1 LDLKVVDFI
10 TKAQL
15 RAFAAEMSLNEQVT
29 LRKSASSRPLTGA
42 TFLSHSSKDDDLV
55 VGATRVLEGHGATVY
70 IDEVD
75 PAMPPYTSKQTADL
89 LKQRIKQTQKFV
101 LLASSNSKESRWVPW
116 ELGIA
121 DGYKG
126 LERIALFP
134 TAENSD
140 DTKWASW
147 EYLGLYRRIVWGS
160 LRGYEK
166 PLWMVHNWKQNTATT
181 LRSWLKA

>member
-1 LDLKVVDFI
+1 VVDFI
-10 TKAQL
+10 TKAEL
-15 RAFAAEMSLNEQVT
+15 RAFAAKISLTEQAS
-29 LRKSASSRPLTGA
+29 LRKSAATRPLAGA

-55 VGATRVLEGHGATVY
+55 VGATQVLEGHGATVY

-75 PAMPPYTSKQTADL
+75 PAMPPYTTEQTADL
-89 LKQRIKQTQKFV
+89 LKQRIQQTKKFV
-101 LLASSNSKESRWVPW
+101 LLASANSKESRWVPW

-134 TAENSD
+134 AAENAN
-140 DTKWASW
+140 DTTWASW
-147 EYLGLYRRIVWGS
+147 EYLGLYRRIVWGK
-160 LRGYEK
+160 LEGHEK

-181 LRSWLKA
+181 LTSWLKG